1 MLNAIVEFF
10 ESLGKAR
17 AASVLAQAGRTDL
30 AKQLMLGENK
40 PEFEVH
46 P

>member
-1 MLNAIVEFF
+1 MKSVLASIYSFF

-17 AASVLAQAGRTDL
+17 AAAELTRAGKYKEAQALYKD
-30 AKQLMLGENK
+30 

>member
-10 ESLGKAR
+10 ESLGRAR
-17 AASVLAQAGRTDL
+17 AANVLAQAGRPDL
-30 AKQLMLGENK
+30 AKQLMLSDK
-40 PEFEVH
+40 QEFEVH

>member
-1 MLNAIVEFF
+1 MLQAIFDFF

-17 AASVLAQAGRTDL
+17 AATVLANHGRVDL
-30 AKQLMLGENK
+30 AKQLMLSDK
-40 PEFEVH
+40 QEFEVH